1 MLQAQTW
8 EIRQI
13 DAYDDGDFWV
23 DKCSWRIGTMK
34 SKSSDIGYL
43 FRQALKKTGIRL
55 DRKQTE
61 ICIDGPDA
69 YTMIV
74 RKTQEPILTIVPV

>member
-1 MLQAQTW
+1 MITTW

-13 DAYDDGDFWV
+13 DSYDDGEFWI
-23 DKCSWRIGTMK
+23 DKNTWCIGK
-34 SKSSDIGYL
+34 LRSKSNDINYL

-74 RKTQEPILTIVPV
+74 RKTQEPILSIVPI